1 MLGEP
6 LKLLDGGKSLF
17 LPRFKIKDTTAQCR
31 YKLWHV
37 LIQSMSD
44 LLANEL
50 GIDESLLVDA
60 KTSAMPDL
68 HGTTLWGQT
77 LIDRG

>member
-1 MLGEP
+1 
-6 LKLLDGGKSLF
+6 
-17 LPRFKIKDTTAQCR
+17 
-31 YKLWHV
+31 
-37 LIQSMSD
+37 MSD

-50 GIDESLLVDA
+50 GIDESLLIDA